1 MVVIFGGV
9 PHVVAKVVSNT
20 QIKLPNPHAKAFWA
34 PHWPTLPTP
43 PPTPTIQN
51 YNLTLCRLTSPSSM
65 GQGLWFTDLCS
76 LSSQDS
82 PGTQLSNTSDA
93 SWHQAEHTPQIFGTG
108 LLDPSDT
115 VLSDHCSDGILP
127 LLKTFPLLPSLLG
140 GFLRFF
146 CFDVDHF

>member
-1 MVVIFGGV
+1 
-9 PHVVAKVVSNT
+9 
-20 QIKLPNPHAKAFWA
+20 
-34 PHWPTLPTP
+34 
-43 PPTPTIQN
+43 
-51 YNLTLCRLTSPSSM
+51 M
-65 GQGLWFTDLCS
+65 GRGLWFTDLCS

-140 GFLRFF
+140 GFFEIFLF
-146 CFDVDHF
+146 